1 MQLDPQVEA
10 LMAATQTCADAHRI
24 RTFTQ
29 TVDSHSIL
37 MRIRLKDAPLG
48 LMLLLLGLYLMFAPG
63 WAPKLTT
70 FRYDN
75 ARCLQLGLLLAM
87 ACCLALPPVA
97 KLVLEAWAALK
108 WQSRTLIAT
117 MLFGGA
123 VSAALSGA
131 PKIGALEVGLM
142 TLLVFLTVGVFAI
155 VRAIGARAEQVLAFT
170 LVCGV
175 GFVTLQFWVM
185 QLLYLSEGK
194 RFSWVSPFLEFANV
208 RFFSQY
214 QAYTLLLV
222 TAIVP
227 LLRLSGALRILVY
240 VLAANFWALQ
250 WMVGGRAL
258 WAGVAVALLSVL
270 VFARRGGLKWLRE
283 QVLLIV
289 TGGLILL
296 LFSIVTSPLQ
306 GATAIPQKLSVLDRG
321 TQSISERIVMAR
333 AVVEL
338 TYANPVTGV
347 GPGQFGLHYSATPG
361 AHPHNVVLQLLS
373 EYGLIAGLAGVAALA
388 MLAIFALQTLWR
400 GSLSGF
406 DPVNTALGAALV
418 MGLIDALFSGN
429 LIMPHSQIALCVIG
443 GWLLGRNVSSFHEV
457 TCAPT
462 VLRFEKVTVLCAIV
476 LSALLVAMLS
486 ADYLSVL
493 REMPR
498 WLPERYP
505 HFWQY
510 GRFSDW

>member
-1 MQLDPQVEA
+1 
-10 LMAATQTCADAHRI
+10 MAATQISSNAHRPH
-24 RTFTQ
+24 TATQ
-29 TVDSHSIL
+29 GADSHLS
-37 MRIRLKDAPLG
+37 RIRIRFKDVALG
-48 LMLLLLGLYLMFAPG
+48 LLLLLLGLYLMFAPG

-75 ARCLQLGLLLAM
+75 ARCLQLALLLAL

-108 WQSRTLIAT
+108 WQSRALIAT

-142 TLLVFLTVGVFAI
+142 TLLVFLTLAVFAI
-155 VRAIGARAEQVLAFT
+155 VRAFGVRAERVLAFT

-175 GFVTLQFWVM
+175 GFVTLQFWVT

-194 RFSWVSPFLEFANV
+194 RFSWLSPFLEFANV

-227 LLRLSGALRILVY
+227 LFRLSGALRMLVY

-270 VFARRGGLKWLRE
+270 IFARRGGLKWIRE

-289 TGGLILL
+289 TGGLIFL
-296 LFSIVTSPLQ
+296 LFTSVTSPLP
-306 GATAIPQKLSVLDRG
+306 GATAIPQRLSVLDRG
-321 TQSISERIVMAR
+321 TQSISERVVMAR
-333 AVVEL
+333 AAVEL

-347 GPGQFGLHYSATPG
+347 GPGQFGLHYSSTRG

-373 EYGLIAGLAGVAALA
+373 EYGLIAGSAGAAALA
-388 MLAIFALQTLWR
+388 WLAIFALQTLRR
-400 GSLSGF
+400 GALSGF
-406 DPVNTALGAALV
+406 DPVNTAVGAALV

-429 LIMPHSQIALCVIG
+429 PIMPHSQIALCVVG
-443 GWLLGRNVSSFHEV
+443 GWLLGRNVSSVHEL
-457 TCAPT
+457 TGSPP
-462 VLRFEKVTVLCAIV
+462 VLRLEKVTVVCAV
-476 LSALLVAMLS
+476 VFSALLVAMLS
-486 ADYLSVL
+486 AEYLSVL